1 MRKFNK
7 LFLAFLPISS
17 LSVFSVVS
25 CTTNN
30 KNNKPNEIPQLPN
43 SKKPDNKPGE
53 NKSELADKTNNEKSD
68 PNKPNNEKQSEDEP
82 NPSESEHKLDNNS
95 HNSKP
100 SKPNDNSDSNNNHNP
115 DNKKDSHSKDDQPQ
129 NDERPKSSVNFLD
142 LNSLEKEYSFR
153 FVTQYNQLDAK
164 SAWAKL
170 KLDQSNIFKTVLFIK
185 QTKILEK
192 YKIAFFLEKEP
203 EIDNNKGIINK
214 VKIKFTKNDK
224 FEIREFSFIDFKKIE
239 IKIDPKINKENYIT
253 PKKILDK
260 NIKGLYPSLLAYM
273 LLYSEDNKKY
283 KSLEEKTNVIN
294 FEELKNSNDKLFD
307 KNSINFGVG
316 TKELLF
322 DYKEE
327 FNKLYKDKI
336 IAAKY
341 DDINGE
347 LTLKV
352 NITNTKENINDKQI
366 PDITKEFTFK
376 DLRKI
381 NLKEPSKNVL
391 NLSLTDRNLKNI
403 YENGSLKDT
412 VNSLLTHKA
421 FNVEIPLESASK
433 YDLKGELFKNLNVYI
448 NDKENSPYRSSQTLS
463 LYKDN
468 KNDNNLSIIGL
479 TNNMSLY
486 PFHTRV
492 TKDSINNIK
501 ISIKNVNNKN
511 ELVLKF
517 DISFSVYTSTF
528 SDLTSYAY
536 DKEEILK
543 FQIISKTQI

>member
-30 KNNKPNEIPQLPN
+30 KNNKPNKIPQLPN
-43 SKKPDNKPGE
+43 SKKPNDNPSE
-53 NKSELADKTNNEKSD
+53 NKSELTDKTNNQKSD
-68 PNKPNNEKQSEDEP
+68 PNKPNS
-82 NPSESEHKLDNNS
+82 NS
-95 HNSKP
+95 HNSEQSKP
-100 SKPNDNSDSNNNHNP
+100 SDDSNSNNNHNP
-115 DNKKDSHSKDDQPQ
+115 DNKKDSLSKDDQSQ
-129 NDERPKSSVNFLD
+129 NDEQLKNNVNFSD
-142 LNSLEKEYSFR
+142 LNLLEKEYSFK
-153 FVTQYNQLDAK
+153 FVTQYNQLNAK

-170 KLDQSNIFKTVLFIK
+170 KLDQSSIFKTILFVK
-185 QTKILEK
+185 HTKILDK
-192 YKIAFFLEKEP
+192 YNITFYLEKEP

-214 VKIKFTKNDK
+214 VKIKFTKDDK

-239 IKIDPKINKENYIT
+239 TKIDPKINKENYIT

-273 LLYSEDNKKY
+273 LLYSEDNQKY

-294 FEELKNSNDKLFD
+294 FEELKNSNDKLFE

-341 DDINGE
+341 DDLNGE
-347 LTLKV
+347 LILKV
-352 NITNTKENINDKQI
+352 SITNTKENTNDKQI

-381 NLKEPSKNVL
+381 NLKESSKNVL

-421 FNVEIPLESASK
+421 FNVEIPLESASR

-492 TKDSINNIK
+492 TKDSISNIK
-501 ISIKNVNNKN
+501 ISIKNDNNKN

>member
-1 MRKFNK
+1 MRKFSK
-7 LFLAFLPISS
+7 LFLTFLPISS

-25 CTTNN
+25 CTIGN

-53 NKSELADKTNNEKSD
+53 NKSELTDKANNEKSY
-68 PNKPNNEKQSEDEP
+68 PNKPNSEKQSEDEP

-95 HNSKP
+95 HNLKP

-115 DNKKDSHSKDDQPQ
+115 DSKKDSHS
-129 NDERPKSSVNFLD
+129 NDEQLKNNVNFSD
-142 LNSLEKEYSFR
+142 LNLLEKEYSFK
-153 FVTQYNQLDAK
+153 FVTQYNQLNAK

-170 KLDQSNIFKTVLFIK
+170 KLDQSSIFKTILFVK
-185 QTKILEK
+185 HTKILDK
-192 YKIAFFLEKEP
+192 YNITFYLEKEP

-214 VKIKFTKNDK
+214 VKIKFTKDDK
-224 FEIREFSFIDFKKIE
+224 FEIREFSFIDFKKVE
-239 IKIDPKINKENYIT
+239 TKTDPKINKENYIT
-253 PKKILDK
+253 PKIILSE

-273 LLYSEDNKKY
+273 LLYTEDNNKY

-294 FEELKNSNDKLFD
+294 FEELKNSNDKLFE

-341 DDINGE
+341 NDINGE

-352 NITNTKENINDKQI
+352 NITNTKENTNDKQI

-376 DLRKI
+376 ELRKI
-381 NLKEPSKNVL
+381 NLKEPNKNVL

-421 FNVEIPLESASK
+421 FNVEIPLESASR

-492 TKDSINNIK
+492 TKDSISNIK
-501 ISIKNVNNKN
+501 ISIKNNNNKN

>member
-1 MRKFNK
+1 MRKFSK
-7 LFLAFLPISS
+7 LFLTFLPISS
-17 LSVFSVVS
+17 LSIFSVVS

-68 PNKPNNEKQSEDEP
+68 PNKPNSEKQSEDEP

-142 LNSLEKEYSFR
+142 LNSLEKEYSFK
-153 FVTQYNQLDAK
+153 FVTQYNQLDAR

-170 KLDQSNIFKTVLFIK
+170 KLDQSSIFKTVLFIK

-214 VKIKFTKNDK
+214 VKIKFTKDDK

-294 FEELKNSNDKLFD
+294 FEELKNSNDKLFE

-352 NITNTKENINDKQI
+352 NITNTKENTNDKQI

-381 NLKEPSKNVL
+381 NLKEPNKNVL

-421 FNVEIPLESASK
+421 FNVEIPLESTSK

-492 TKDSINNIK
+492 TKDSISNIK
-501 ISIKNVNNKN
+501 ISIKNDNNKN